1 MAVLIGHAS
10 IDERN
15 KAKGGLAGDQTG
27 KEVCT
32 RNWSDKD
39 WDGILR
45 PKTSAIAD
53 NSARICEVICAN
65 ENVGYDQ
72 NQRNSL
78 WNAWVKS
85 KKISPIEKV
94 ECDCSTLQTYC
105 AILGGANIPYGTN
118 GPTTATMV
126 SVFVN
131 SGAYEWLTDKKY
143 TETDEYLRRG
153 DILVRES
160 NPKINKSGHTAM
172 VLSNGSRAY
181 EGVKNGSITL
191 ATPTLKMSGTKNK
204 TEIKKLQK
212 SLNTLFSSGLVED
225 GIFGKKTKDAVINSQ
240 TILKNAGLYT
250 STIDGVYGPNTAN
263 ALKAYAKN
271 KGYTV
276 K

>member
-10 IDERN
+10 IGDGG

-32 RNWSDKD
+32 RYWYDKD
-39 WDGILR
+39 WDGVLR
-45 PKTSAIAD
+45 PKTSALAD
-53 NSARICEVICAN
+53 NSARICETVCAN
-65 ENVGYDQ
+65 EKVGYDQ

-78 WNAWVKS
+78 WNAWLKT

-94 ECDCSTLQTYC
+94 ECDCSSFMTYC

-118 GPTTATMV
+118 APATSTMV

-143 TETDEYLRRG
+143 TESDEYLRRG

-172 VLSNGSRAY
+172 VLSDGPKAY
-181 EGVKNGSITL
+181 ENANRGTITL
-191 ATPTLKMSGTKNK
+191 AKPTLKKGGTKNK
-204 TEIKKLQK
+204 TEIKKLQN
-212 SLNTLFSSGLVED
+212 SLNTLFSSGLVPD
-225 GIFGKKTKDAVINSQ
+225 GSFGDKTKNAVINAQ
-240 TILKNAGLYT
+240 TILKNAGLYKDN
-250 STIDGVYGPNTAN
+250 IDGSYGPNTA
-263 ALKAYAKN
+263 KAFRTYAIN